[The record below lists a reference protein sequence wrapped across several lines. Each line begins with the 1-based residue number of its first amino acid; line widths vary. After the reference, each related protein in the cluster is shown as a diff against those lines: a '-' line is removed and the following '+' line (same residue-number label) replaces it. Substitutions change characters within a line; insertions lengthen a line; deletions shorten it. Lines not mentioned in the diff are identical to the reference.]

1 MQEYRAAAAGNAR
14 RGVVIDLDDEIVEM
28 VVAPEP
34 IATVI
39 AIQPYRPVVMAAV
52 GGLAPAVRR
61 PDGGN
66 RQEGMRPRVPVGPPP
81 QSPRP
86 EGAFWGSAIALTLV
100 GDDSAAPKGDRDRL
114 PAGGKPTS
122 AGIDGGGAAR

>member
-1 MQEYRAAAAGNAR
+1 M
-14 RGVVIDLDDEIVEM
+14 IDLDDEIVEM

-39 AIQPYRPVVMAAV
+39 AIQPYRPVVLAAV
-52 GGLAPAVRR
+52 GVLTPGVLR
-61 PDGGN
+61 PDGAN
-66 RQEGMRPRVPVGPPP
+66 RQEGMRPRVSVGAPP

-86 EGAFWGSAIALTLV
+86 EGAFWCPAIALTLV

-114 PAGGKPTS
+114 PASGKP
-122 AGIDGGGAAR
+122 APAWIAGGGADPDRGQRPITLICSISI